1 MTPPEFE
8 RQTDQP
14 LFPNVLFNRPV
25 TRHAAGRL
33 LVPGGFAGEF
43 SLPTAIFQLA
53 AAAGIGEC
61 NVILPETL
69 AKLLGGAPG
78 TSFAPANPSGSL
90 GSEALGRILELAED
104 ADAVAIGASLSGN
117 SNTAILVEKLARELP
132 GPVIYFADALVA
144 LQHDLRLITDNPG
157 ALVIA
162 TMPEVFKLCGALRI
176 PIQIRPHAGLIN
188 KLEIVQDLANASAC
202 TYAVYG
208 TEIIVAAGAPLI
220 VTPTDYRTSTVPA
233 LFYAVLST
241 FWLQNRTNR
250 RAGLAAGAYVIAEA
264 AKTLG
269 PAQPSVSALA
279 AQITS
284 VLRRQDDF

>member
-14 LFPNVLFNRPV
+14 LFPNVLYNRPV

-33 LVPGGFAGEF
+33 LVPGGFPGEF
-43 SLPTAIFQLA
+43 SLPTTIYQLSLA
-53 AAAGIGEC
+53 AGVGEC
-61 NVILPETL
+61 NVVLPETL

-78 TSFAPANPSGSL
+78 TSFAATNPSGSL

-117 SNTAILVEKLARELP
+117 SNTAILIEKLARHLP
-132 GPVIYFADALVA
+132 GAIVYFGDALTA
-144 LQHDLRLITDNPG
+144 LQHNLRLITDNPR

-162 TMPEVFKLCGALRI
+162 TMPEIFKLCGALQI

-202 TYAVYG
+202 SYAVYG

-220 VTPTDYRTSTVPA
+220 VTPTDYRLSLTPA
-233 LFYAVLST
+233 LFYAVLAT
-241 FWLQNRTNR
+241 FWLQNRTNH
-250 RAGLAAGAYVIAEA
+250 RAGLAAGSFVIAETSR
-264 AKTLG
+264 TLG
-269 PAQPSVSALA
+269 TAQPSASTLA
-279 AQITS
+279 NHITAT
-284 VLRRQDDF
+284 LRKQDNF